1 VDIFPRLCARPP
13 GHHAEGSGPAA
24 PLGGRLRAARCET
37 QFKTLAQKALRHAE
51 EHLKNEITMIIEEA
65 KHAR

>member
-1 VDIFPRLCARPP
+1 MWLGVLC
-13 GHHAEGSGPAA
+13 
-24 PLGGRLRAARCET
+24 RAADIARR
-37 QFKTLAQKALRHAE
+37 LASIDPGLALKALRHAE